1 MIALVAVGALAASTI
16 HQWFALGALRA
27 DVRGRAASVASQIA
41 YGISEHELR
50 DRDLLALETR
60 NILAARP
67 TLRWLEVYTAR
78 PEGLL
83 LTVTSRRPA
92 TPEAPALVRQAVA
105 EQRTVTGEGAPEHDE
120 AWIAAAPIYLRGRT
134 SGAVALAMSQE
145 GAQRL
150 AETLHQQ
157 LFFVLLG
164 TGLTIVG

>member
-16 HQWFALGALRA
+16 HQWFALSALRA

-50 DRDLLALETR
+50 DRDLLAVETR

-67 TLRWLEVYTAR
+67 TLRWLEVYASR

-83 LTVTSRRPA
+83 LTVTNRRPA
-92 TPEAPALVRQAVA
+92 SPEPSALVRRAVA
-105 EQRTVTGEGAPEHDE
+105 EQRTVTAEGAADQEE
-120 AWIAAAPIYLRGRT
+120 AWVAAAPVYLGGRVA
-134 SGAVALAMSQE
+134 GAVALAMSQE

-150 AETLHQQ
+150 ADT
-157 LFFVLLG
+157 
-164 TGLTIVG
+164 